1 MISLRYHIVT
11 IVAVFLALALGLL
24 GGGTFVQPAL
34 QRELERRTDAYQGTI
49 DRLRQDIDEREAQA
63 GGMEAFADAALPYL
77 IRDRLLGTQVV
88 VMTHDGVEGTVL
100 AETLG
105 ALTDAGAEIVAVL
118 TTRDAIAGADAET
131 QAQLRTILGMPTGA
145 TVGPE
150 DVADA
155 LAARLASGRE
165 PLEDPETDV
174 LDGLLSAGFV
184 TTSDAAAVSEI
195 GGAGH
200 VVVVLGGGTTEEPLL
215 DPDAFGG
222 SLVEGLADRGLSVAA
237 GEGSATPLAASFVEA
252 VRERVGTSVVTVD
265 DLDLSVGGAALVLG
279 IDLLQRT
286 GQGGAYGTRDG
297 AEPLPPLA

>member
-49 DRLRQDIDEREAQA
+49 DRLREEIDEREARA

-77 IRDRLLGTQVV
+77 TRDRLLGTRVV

-100 AETLG
+100 AEAQG
-105 ALTDAGAEIVAVL
+105 ALIDAGAEIVAVL
-118 TTRDAIAGADAET
+118 TTRDAIAATDAET

-145 TVGPE
+145 TVGPQ

-200 VVVVLGGGTTEEPLL
+200 VVVVLGGGTTEEPVL

-222 SLVEGLADRGLSVAA
+222 TLVEGLADRGLSVAA
-237 GEGSATPLAASFVEA
+237 GEGSATPLAASFVDV
-252 VRERVGTSVVTVD
+252 VRERLGTSVVTVD

-286 GQGGAYGTRDG
+286 GQGGAYGIRDG